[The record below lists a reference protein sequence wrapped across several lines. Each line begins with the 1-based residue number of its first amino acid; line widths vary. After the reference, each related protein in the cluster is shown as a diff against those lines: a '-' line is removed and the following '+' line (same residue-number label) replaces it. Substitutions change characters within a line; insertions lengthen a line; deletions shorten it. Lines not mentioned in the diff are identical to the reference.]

1 MGSTN
6 NALNEENR
14 NCIKKKLEWGGK
26 KNFINMTHM
35 EMSYIN
41 TKRYCRL
48 WN

>member
-41 TKRYCRL
+41 TKKKCRL